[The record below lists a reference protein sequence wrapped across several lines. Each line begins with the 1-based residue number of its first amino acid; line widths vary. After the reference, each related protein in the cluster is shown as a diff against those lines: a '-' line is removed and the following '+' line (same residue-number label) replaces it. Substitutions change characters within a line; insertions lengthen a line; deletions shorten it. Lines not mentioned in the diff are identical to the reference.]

1 MNQLIDLIN
10 RYATPAG
17 YRVHPREWL
26 MLLELDPDTAARTIN
41 HLAILAAADDALR
54 IAGHGH
60 AALAAA
66 HAHNAR
72 TDDNGETGT
81 ASAPAALTGFT
92 ARMTSATDRAWTAWH
107 QIFIPLLRDACVLTD
122 TPPAPVPVLT
132 GRRWTDT
139 HLHLAGLNAAYRG
152 QIAAR
157 RHHATAP
164 IVRFTLDVCRRIAAD
179 IHAHDPPPPPRA
191 TTRRAGRRR
200 PTRPRRRSQ
209 RPGCRVARQRHH
221 PAARPRR
228 VVGAGVPTV
237 AVARRR
243 RCRHRRTPTGR
254 CVGTPLPVPSPRA
267 THPCRRSRPDPHPCA
282 RNPSGRAPAWSAT

>member
-26 MLLELDPDTAARTIN
+26 MLLELDPDAAAHTIN
-41 HLAILAAADDALR
+41 QLAILAAADDALR

-72 TDDNGETGT
+72 TDDNGT

-107 QIFIPLLRDACVLTD
+107 QTFIPLLRDACVLTD

-139 HLHLAGLNAAYRG
+139 HLHLAGLNAAYPG
-152 QIAAR
+152 QIATR

-179 IHAHDPPPPPRA
+179 IHANDPHHHLGLPPVVLVDADQPVLVAAANDLDAAWRGNA
-191 TTRRAGRRR
+191 TIAQPDRDGWWPLGSRQWPWHADAAAATAE
-200 PTRPRRRSQ
+200 P
-209 RPGCRVARQRHH
+209 RPGVRRHTVAR
-221 PAARPRR
+221 AVTPRN
-228 VVGAGVPTV
+228 ASVPTV
-237 AVARRR
+237 A
-243 RCRHRRTPTGR
+243 T
-254 CVGTPLPVPSPRA
+254 
-267 THPCRRSRPDPHPCA
+267 
-282 RNPSGRAPAWSAT
+282 